1 VTRLPIVL
9 RAACI
14 AVPLGLWL
22 SANAATAPTA
32 RDLARCADIAAPDAR
47 LTCYDT
53 LAGRS
58 ADHAASAATPAP
70 RAASAATPAP
80 RAASAATPAP
90 RADATTTPTTSATP
104 AAAAASTPVSDPR
117 NFGLTPRQQKA
128 LPERPAA
135 IQARIEK
142 FTDTGTGHAYV
153 VLDNGQTWTFADAD
167 ADARLGPGDP
177 VTIKRASLGSFL
189 LVTQTKRSYHVR
201 RTQ

>member
-70 RAASAATPAP
+70 RADT
-80 RAASAATPAP
+80 
-90 RADATTTPTTSATP
+90 TTTPTTSAMP
-104 AAAAASTPVSDPR
+104 AAAAAASTPVTDPR
-117 NFGLTPRQQKA
+117 NFGLTPRQQHA
-128 LPERPAA
+128 APERPAA